1 MRSMI
6 RLIPILLML
15 GMTLSAYAQTV
26 YVTDKVLLGVY
37 KEKGQSELVKVV
49 PTGTPLEILEKDGN
63 NARVRDPDGVEGWVD
78 ASYLVN
84 NKPAQLQILDLTDKH
99 RQATEDLKKSKA
111 DVEKLSEQVVEL
123 KKKISEDSATKQGG
137 VEPKEFEKLTARYK
151 DAKKDLKKLEKE
163 NKKLAKK
170 LKSTGKDDAKNSKA
184 LKKAA
189 TNLAS
194 SQDSLKKAN
203 ATIKELEA
211 KLKAQPAATD
221 RINDINA
228 EKAGKLQADY
238 DALKFRIDN
247 AMASLSGTVSTEG
260 PNAITVVSGDNN
272 AGFSINLMIAVIV
285 IVLILGFATGASW
298 LDRRNLKR
306 HGGFRI

>member
-1 MRSMI
+1 MI
-6 RLIPILLML
+6 RLILILLML
-15 GMTLSAYAQTV
+15 GTALSAYAQTV

-37 KEKGQSELVKVV
+37 REKGQSELVKVV

-99 RQATEDLKKSKA
+99 RQATEDLKKSRA

-123 KKKISEDSATKQGG
+123 KKKISEDSAASQGS
-137 VEPKEFEKLTARYK
+137 VDAKEFEKLTAQYK
-151 DAKKDLKKLEKE
+151 KAKKDLKKLRKE
-163 NKKLAKK
+163 NKKLARK
-170 LKSTGKDDAKNSKA
+170 LKSTDKDDAKNSKA
-184 LKKAA
+184 LKDAA

-203 ATIKELEA
+203 ATIRELEA
-211 KLKAQPAATD
+211 KLKARPVTTD
-221 RINDINA
+221 KVSDINS
-228 EKAGKLQADY
+228 EKVTKLQADY
-238 DALKFRIDN
+238 DALKSRIDN
-247 AMASLSGTVSTEG
+247 AMASLSGNAAAEG
-260 PNAITVVSGDNN
+260 SNPITVISGENN
-272 AGFSINLMIAVIV
+272 AGISSNLMIILAVI
-285 IVLILGFATGASW
+285 ILILGFAAGASW
-298 LDRRNLKR
+298 LDRKNLRR